1 MTTKEVTKK
10 NPQIFNVMLED
21 GKKVGL
27 ILLGFIGGNIVGR
40 LVEKAIGATG
50 VGFSIKNLGRPVL
63 LIGGGLLG
71 AAKIK
76 NQDLRFLCYG
86 VAGAGGYSGIKLF
99 LNKDLL
105 NGFAGIGLPDSQQD
119 RIEEAK
125 QTLQLQIERYNPD
138 LPELNGFNGDELDF
152 LLNGAGNQDLNRLLN
167 DEPDITEDLTNRLNG
182 NDFSFIQPLEGND
195 EDDYSELGAFTLM
208 EDGEI
213 ALNPIN

>member
-1 MTTKEVTKK
+1 MATKAVTSKK
-10 NPQIFNVMLED
+10 PQIFNVMLED

-40 LVEKAIGATG
+40 LLDKAIGATG
-50 VGFSIKNLGRPVL
+50 AGFSLKNLGRPVL

-99 LNKDLL
+99 LNKDIL
-105 NGFAGIGLPDSQQD
+105 NGFAGIGLPDTTQD
-119 RIEEAK
+119 RIEDAK
-125 QTLQLQIERYNPD
+125 RTLQLQIERYNPD
-138 LPELNGFNGDELDF
+138 LPDLSGVDDGKLDF
-152 LLNGAGNQDLNRLLN
+152 LLNGTDGELNRLLYGADN
-167 DEPDITEDLTNRLNG
+167 PDITEDLTDRLSG
-182 NDFSFIQPLEGND
+182 NDVSFIQPLSGDDD
-195 EDDYSELGAFTLM
+195 EYAELGAFTLM
-208 EDGEI
+208 EDGEL